1 MMHLGMR
8 PKKNLFHLS
17 KTIVLPLV
25 ATTSGATDREWDREE
40 WETDGKCK

>member
-1 MMHLGMR
+1 MKSKKKKQKWTAMMHLGMR

-25 ATTSGATDREWDREE
+25 ATTSGATDRE
-40 WETDGKCK
+40 